1 MLFLQRTASTPALS
15 MWAPSTISGI
25 TRNEEVHSHA
35 AMPRSYSYSQTT
47 STVPSAKGAGVKK
60 VATRLIARIF
70 PVARLRCVRPV
81 QSGVA
86 PSPTACEA
94 IIGQQ
99 LWPPSPSAPRGAHKH
114 NLLQHN
120 RSAPDCPHCARI
132 FIPLFKGNKING
144 VAVGTGATSVYG
156 DYKSKNKVPSNHV
169 HLAQTTFPVG
179 QHRPHARSFLK
190 LPKV

>member
-1 MLFLQRTASTPALS
+1 
-15 MWAPSTISGI
+15 
-25 TRNEEVHSHA
+25 
-35 AMPRSYSYSQTT
+35 MPRSYSQTT

-70 PVARLRCVRPV
+70 AVARLRCVRPV

-86 PSPTACEA
+86 PSPTAREA

-99 LWPPSPSAPRGAHKH
+99 LWPPSAPRGARKHKY
-114 NLLQHN
+114 

-144 VAVGTGATSVYG
+144 VAVGTGAAAVIG
-156 DYKSKNKVPSNHV
+156 DYKSKTKVPSNHV
-169 HLAQTTFPVG
+169 HLVQTTAPVRH
-179 QHRPHARSFLK
+179 HRPHARSFLK